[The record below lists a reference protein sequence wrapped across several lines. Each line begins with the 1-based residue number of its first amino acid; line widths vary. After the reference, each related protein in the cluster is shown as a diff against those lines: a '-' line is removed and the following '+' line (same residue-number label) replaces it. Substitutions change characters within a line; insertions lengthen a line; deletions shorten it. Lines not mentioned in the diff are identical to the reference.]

1 MQEPI
6 KDELVNEIPMDVL
19 PVTDA
24 SPGMVSQETPLPKKR
39 VGIGFI
45 SAYAAAYA
53 GTYMALLVPVIVT
66 LALRIQQLDAAGKAG
81 DLALVTAVGAIFSLL
96 ANPFFGRLSDRTTLR
111 LGMRRPF
118 LLVGAIFGAIGLLII
133 ALVPSIIGVLVGWCI
148 VQTAYGAVLTGA
160 TAVLPDQVP
169 EEQRGLVS
177 GVLGMTQG
185 VGLIV
190 GTFLVQAVAG
200 AVFWMFMLPALVALV
215 AILIFA
221 VILRDRRLDPQQQL
235 PSYTFSEFLRSFWVN
250 PRRYPNFGWAW
261 LGRFLVFMGLATL
274 LTYQVYY
281 LIDHLHANP
290 QTVAGLIFLSTLIS
304 TIGVIVASNLSGWV
318 SDKIRRRKP
327 LVILAAI
334 VYALGLLFVAL
345 APSTTAFLAA
355 IAVTGI
361 GQGIYL
367 AIDLALVAAVL
378 PEGGREAGK
387 DLGVFNIASALPG
400 TVAPAIA
407 PIFLAIGGGGN
418 YAALFIAAA
427 VFAFVG
433 ALSIQPIRGVR

>member
-1 MQEPI
+1 M
-6 KDELVNEIPMDVL
+6 KLVNELPKDVL

-24 SPGMVSQETPLPKKR
+24 SPMMVSQETALPRKR
-39 VGIGFI
+39 VGLGFI

-81 DLALVTAVGAIFSLL
+81 DLALVTAIGAIFSLL

-118 LLVGAIFGAIGLLII
+118 LIGGAIVGAIGLLII
-133 ALVPSIIGVLVGWCI
+133 ALAPTIIVILVGWCL

-200 AVFWMFMLPALVALV
+200 SVLWMFVLPALVALV

-221 VILRDRRLDPQQQL
+221 VILRDRTLDPHQQL
-235 PSYTFSEFLRSFWVN
+235 PSYSFGEFLRSFWVD
-250 PRRYPNFGWAW
+250 PRRYPDFGWAW

-274 LTYQVYY
+274 VTYQVYY
-281 LIDHLHANP
+281 LIDHLHASP

-318 SDKIRRRKP
+318 SDKVRRRKP
-327 LVILAAI
+327 FVIVAAI
-334 VYALGLLFVAL
+334 IYAVGLLFVAL
-345 APSTTAFLAA
+345 APSIPAFLIA
-355 IAVTGI
+355 IAITGI
-361 GQGIYL
+361 GQGVYL
-367 AIDLALVAAVL
+367 AIDLALGAAVL

-418 YAALFIAAA
+418 YTALFIAAA
-427 VFAFVG
+427 VFAFLG
-433 ALSIQPIRGVR
+433 ALSIQPVKGVR